1 MKGPLSHVRVRV
13 TAAALLV
20 AVVVGGVG
28 SLLFIRSLR
37 STIEHDLVS
46 SSLQQVQAV
55 QAQLDHGETYEQ
67 AVVSGKNDVLVQVVD
82 PQGTVVA
89 TDHPRVDTP
98 LARAP
103 GTTRGVRVKGL
114 TDAYVVVARRQR
126 GTSMLIAVGH
136 SAEGVRAAT
145 DATGVLLA
153 TTLPVAIGLL
163 AVTVWLA
170 VGRALRPVEAMRV
183 EASAITTAHAERR
196 LAEPDGDDEI
206 PRLARTLN
214 DMLDRIDASHRS
226 QRQFVSDASHE
237 LKSPLA
243 ALRQLAEVARDYP
256 DRIDGPALASDVL
269 AEEQRMEELVSA
281 LLLLARLDDAD
292 LGQAPTTDLDD
303 VVLAEVRRA
312 RTARPQV
319 QIDPSRVGA
328 AQVEGD
334 PVLLGQLVANLL
346 SNAVRHA
353 KDRVVVTLA
362 ESGDQ
367 AVLLVEDD
375 GPGVPPAE
383 RERVFER
390 FVRLDD
396 ARTRDAGG
404 SGLGLAIVAKIV
416 AELGG
421 AVTVEGSEAG
431 GAAFR
436 VTLPVAR
443 SGPGRSR

>member
-1 MKGPLSHVRVRV
+1 
-13 TAAALLV
+13 
-20 AVVVGGVG
+20 
-28 SLLFIRSLR
+28 
-37 STIEHDLVS
+37 
-46 SSLQQVQAV
+46 
-55 QAQLDHGETYEQ
+55 
-67 AVVSGKNDVLVQVVD
+67 
-82 PQGTVVA
+82 
-89 TDHPRVDTP
+89 
-98 LARAP
+98 
-103 GTTRGVRVKGL
+103 
-114 TDAYVVVARRQR
+114 
-126 GTSMLIAVGH
+126 MLIAVGH
-136 SAEGVRAAT
+136 SAEGVHAAT
-145 DATGVLLA
+145 DATGVLLG

-163 AVTVWLA
+163 AVAVWLA

-183 EASAITTAHAERR
+183 EAAAITTAHAERR
-196 LAEPDGDDEI
+196 LRVPDGDDEI

-214 DMLDRIDASHRS
+214 DMLDRIDSSHRS

-237 LKSPLA
+237 LRSPLA

-256 DRIDGPALASDVL
+256 DRIDAPSLAADVL

-292 LGQAPTTDLDD
+292 LGAAPATDLDD

-312 RTARPQV
+312 RPARPSV
-319 QIDPSRVGA
+319 EIDPSRVGA

-334 PVLLGQLVANLL
+334 PVLLAQLVANLL

-353 KDRVVVTLA
+353 HGRVAVSLV
-362 ESGDQ
+362 ESDGR

-375 GPGVPPAE
+375 GPGVPPEE
-383 RERVFER
+383 RDRVFER

-416 AELGG
+416 EELGG
-421 AVTVEGSEAG
+421 TVAVEESATG

-443 SGPGRSR
+443 SGPGR